1 MSIQEKIKEEI
12 LNNLYGEI
20 DKIYDSM
27 EQRFTL
33 SDEHHDLIIKQ
44 LNKLKDQLY
53 VIAIQSKLS

>member
-20 DKIYDSM
+20 DKVYDSM
-27 EQRFTL
+27 EQRFIL
-33 SDEHHDLIIKQ
+33 SEEHHDLIIKQ

-53 VIAIQSKLS
+53 IIAVHSKLS